1 MLNFLNTA
9 VLAAAAA
16 ALFPFLLHLF
26 SKRKVKIVPFSSIAF
41 LKSMQRRQVR
51 AIKIKQL
58 LLLIIRTLIILAVVL
73 AFARPATRGGYLGSH
88 ATVSAV
94 VVLDN
99 SASMG
104 LSVKD
109 GRLFDLG
116 RRKARSII
124 NQLQQSDEA
133 AVITTSG
140 DFSRLQGENAFGNPA
155 AALEFLNR
163 VDMTDDRADLTRS
176 FDDAVSLLG
185 DRKNLNREIYLISD
199 FQETSFNPD
208 KAAKEFDGKVF
219 LVDLPS
225 EETDNS
231 AVVGVDLGNQLIEVG
246 TNFTVSATIKKL
258 SGANNEEMLAS
269 LYLDDKRVSQSG
281 LSLKTG
287 ESDVVQFEA
296 AVNKPGYHTGYVSL
310 SDDDLLA
317 DNINY
322 FTFYIPERFTVLLVG
337 GDDMSARL
345 MRLALAPDQNV
356 RRHWSVKQTPYTAF
370 SSINLA
376 DYDVVILNDYATLP
390 EGDISRIKD
399 YVKRGGGLLVNLG
412 RDADSVQYDR
422 SLADL
427 TGVKVTST
435 FPQRISRAGY
445 YLLSDFDLEHQ
456 ILSVFQNVGDSA
468 KLSFKFYARSKSELS
483 GGENVQVLA
492 RYSDGS
498 PGITVATHGRGR
510 VMLLNADVA
519 PDVTDMSIHPFF
531 VPFVVRSC
539 EYLSRD
545 FSSHTESILAGSS
558 PTRNL
563 RRGFSVTNEYV
574 LVTPD
579 GRRKIFT
586 GRHQGDQL
594 LIDCDR
600 LDRSGVYSIL
610 NDRTECDRFAV
621 NIDPA
626 EGDLYRTDWN
636 ELTDRLNG
644 AEEVPYTANL
654 AGFIATK
661 RFGRELWQYFLLA
674 ALLLLAL
681 EMVVARDRGAP
692 LPSDE

>member
-9 VLAAAAA
+9 VLAAGAA

-26 SKRKVKIVPFSSIAF
+26 SKRKVKIVPFSSVAF
-41 LKSMQRRQVR
+41 LKAMQRRQVR

-116 RRKARSII
+116 RRKARAVI

-140 DFSRLQGENAFGNPA
+140 DFSRLRGENAFGNPA
-155 AALEFLNR
+155 AALEFVEQ
-163 VDMTDDRADLTRS
+163 VDMTDDRADLMRS
-176 FDDAVSLLG
+176 YNDAVSLLA

-199 FQETSFNPD
+199 FQETSFDPD
-208 KAAKEFDGKVF
+208 AAAKDFDGEIF

-225 EETDNS
+225 EEADNS

-258 SGANNEEMLAS
+258 SGANDEEMLAS
-269 LYLDDKRVSQSG
+269 LYLDDKRVSQNG
-281 LSLKTG
+281 LRLKTG
-287 ESDVVQFEA
+287 ESGVVQFEA
-296 AVNKPGYHTGYVSL
+296 AVSKPGYHTGFVSL

-317 DNINY
+317 DNVHY

-337 GDDMSARL
+337 DDDMSSRL
-345 MRLALAPDQNV
+345 MRLALAPDENV
-356 RRHWSVKQTPYTAF
+356 RRHWSVKQAPYRTF

-376 DYDVVILNDYATLP
+376 DYDAVILNDFATLP
-390 EGDISRIKD
+390 EGDIARIKD
-399 YVKRGGGLLVNLG
+399 YVKRGGGLMVNLG
-412 RDADSVQYDR
+412 RDADSAQYDK
-422 SLADL
+422 SLAEL
-427 TGVKVTST
+427 TGVRVIST
-435 FPQRISRAGY
+435 FPSRVSHAGY

-456 ILSVFQNVGDSA
+456 ILSVFQNPGDSA
-468 KLSFKFYARSKSELS
+468 KLNFKFYARSKSVVS
-483 GGENVQVLA
+483 GGDNVQVLA

-498 PGITVATHGRGR
+498 PGITVATYGRGR

-519 PDVTDMSIHPFF
+519 PDITDMSIHPFF

-545 FSSHTESILAGSS
+545 FSSHTEDILAGSS
-558 PTRNL
+558 PSRSL
-563 RRGFSVTNEYV
+563 RRSFNVNNEYI
-574 LVTPD
+574 LVMPD

-586 GRHQGDQL
+586 GRHQGDQI

-600 LDRSGVYSIL
+600 LDQSGVYSIL
-610 NDRTECDRFAV
+610 NDQTESDRFAV

-626 EGDLYRTDWN
+626 EGDLYRTDWD
-636 ELTDRLNG
+636 ELTARLDN

-654 AGFIATK
+654 AGFISTK

-681 EMVVARDRGAP
+681 EMIVARDRGAP